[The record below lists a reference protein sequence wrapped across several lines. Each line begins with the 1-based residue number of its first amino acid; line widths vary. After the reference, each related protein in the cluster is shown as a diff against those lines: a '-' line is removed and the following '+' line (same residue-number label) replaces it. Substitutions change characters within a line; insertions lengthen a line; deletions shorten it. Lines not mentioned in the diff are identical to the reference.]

1 MPFKMLVLVLMC
13 DLQIAAGEQ
22 QVALALALAWWL
34 PSECVVVFSL
44 RSCERVLE

>member
-22 QVALALALAWWL
+22 QVALALAWWL